1 MNFDFSTEQKAFGE
15 QLRRSLDNAG
25 AIAET
30 RRCLEGEQLHSAK
43 IWGELNSLGALGAAL
58 PEEFG
63 GADSSHLEVCIV
75 AQEIGRAMAPV
86 PFIASIALCAETL
99 ARVGSEAQK
108 RKWLP
113 PLAAGRVIGTA
124 AWTEEQGEFR
134 ADRVGVEFRDGKLSG
149 RKTVVLEGMIADI
162 AIVLARGT
170 TGALVLCLVDLN
182 QAGVQRRPVDSVDP
196 SKPLADLTFVQA
208 PAELIAGVSRDE
220 LNEFNVMLE
229 RAAIVL
235 AFEQLGAAERA
246 LTMAR
251 DYALQRRSFGRP
263 IGGHQA
269 IKHKLAEV
277 FIKIEVARMHA
288 YWAAW
293 ALTTGAADLPLAA
306 ASARVTATDALS
318 FAAQECLQVH
328 GGIGYTWESDC
339 QFMYKRARLY
349 ALAFGSQL
357 LWKEKITG
365 LLERQNV
372 H

>member
-1 MNFDFSTEQKAFGE
+1 MHEFGSEEQK
-15 QLRRSLDNAG
+15 RR
-25 AIAET
+25 
-30 RRCLEGEQLHSAK
+30 
-43 IWGELNSLGALGAAL
+43 
-58 PEEFG
+58 
-63 GADSSHLEVCIV
+63 
-75 AQEIGRAMAPV
+75 
-86 PFIASIALCAETL
+86 
-99 ARVGSEAQK
+99 
-108 RKWLP
+108 WLP
-113 PLAAGRVIGTA
+113 ALAEGQIVGTA
-124 AWTEEQGEFR
+124 AWAEGVGEFR
-134 ADRVGVEFRDGKLSG
+134 ADRISTEFRDGKLTG
-149 RKTVVLEGMIADI
+149 RKVAVLEGMIADI
-162 AIVLARGT
+162 AIVLARDPAGE
-170 TGALVLCLVDLN
+170 LLLCLVDLN

-196 SKPLADLTFVQA
+196 SKPLADLTFLQA
-208 PAELIAGVSRDE
+208 TAEPIVNASRDG
-220 LNEFNVMLE
+220 LHEFNVMLE

-246 LTMAR
+246 LMTAR
-251 DYALQRRSFGRP
+251 DYALQRRSFGRA

-293 ALTTGAADLPLAA
+293 ALTTGATDLSLAA

-318 FAAQECLQVH
+318 YAAQECLQVH

-349 ALAFGSQL
+349 ALLFGSQL